1 MKITASPS
9 SSSSA
14 CRAIAARNDG
24 GSSVLRPLSP
34 AFLAFALAVIVTLLA
49 GLAVPRA
56 IAQETPAADPA
67 PAENTT
73 ELPGVSR
80 LVYLP
85 QLPTAASLQK
95 EAAASG
101 TTILRLDR
109 TDDSVVVIYKH
120 ADGRTENVGYTILSP
135 DSTTEEPAV
144 VATPSRPA
152 PEITVVSA
160 PPPPTII
167 YRESAP
173 VYYRTRY
180 YDPVDNFWAP
190 LALGIGIGYIS
201 HGHGSYYQGYGRG
214 YSFHRGGHSSGGRR
228 R

>member
-1 MKITASPS
+1 MKITVSPS
-9 SSSSA
+9 SSFSA
-14 CRAIAARNDG
+14 CRAIAARSDG
-24 GSSVLRPLSP
+24 GSSVLRPLSSGYI
-34 AFLAFALAVIVTLLA
+34 AFALAVIVTLLA
-49 GLAVPRA
+49 ALAAPRA
-56 IAQETPAADPA
+56 FAQEEPAADPDQAA

-73 ELPGVSR
+73 ALPVVSR

-101 TTILRLDR
+101 SSIVRLDR

-135 DSTTEEPAV
+135 DSTQEEPAV

-160 PPPPTII
+160 PPPTRII

-173 VYYRTRY
+173 VYYETGY

-190 LALGIGIGYIS
+190 LALGFGLGYIS
-201 HGHGSYYQGYGRG
+201 HGHGTYYHGYGRG
-214 YSFHRGGHSSGGRR
+214 YSFHRGGGRH
-228 R
+228 

>member
-1 MKITASPS
+1 MKTTARVSPLS
-9 SSSSA
+9 STSA
-14 CRAIAARNDG
+14 CRAITARNDG
-24 GSSVLRPLSP
+24 GSP
-34 AFLAFALAVIVTLLA
+34 ACCAFALAVIVTLLA
-49 GLAVPRA
+49 GLAAPRA
-56 IAQETPAADPA
+56 FAQEQPAADPDPA
-67 PAENTT
+67 ASAENTT
-73 ELPGVSR
+73 ALPVVSR

-101 TTILRLDR
+101 SSIVRLDR
-109 TDDSVVVIYKH
+109 TDDSVVVIYRH

-135 DSTTEEPAV
+135 DSTQEEAAV
-144 VATPSRPA
+144 VAAPSRPA

-160 PPPPTII
+160 PPPPTVI
-167 YRESAP
+167 YRERAP
-173 VYYRTRY
+173 VYYETRY

-201 HGHGSYYQGYGRG
+201 HGHGTNYYGYGRG
-214 YSFHRGGHSSGGRR
+214 YSFHRGSHSSGGRR

>member
-1 MKITASPS
+1 MKITTL
-9 SSSSA
+9 
-14 CRAIAARNDG
+14 AAPT
-24 GSSVLRPLSP
+24 PLTVT
-34 AFLAFALAVIVTLLA
+34 LGHRRVAFALAVIVTLLA
-49 GLAVPRA
+49 ALAAPRA
-56 IAQETPAADPA
+56 FAEETSAADPDQAA

-73 ELPGVSR
+73 ELPAVSR
-80 LVYLP
+80 LVFLP

-95 EAAASG
+95 EATASG
-101 TTILRLDR
+101 STILRLDR

-135 DSTTEEPAV
+135 NGTQEEPAV

-160 PPPPTII
+160 PPPTII

-173 VYYRTRY
+173 IYYRTRY

-201 HGHGSYYQGYGRG
+201 HGHGGYSHDYGRG
-214 YSFHRGGHSSGGRR
+214 NSFHRGGRR

>member
-1 MKITASPS
+1 MKTNTL
-9 SSSSA
+9 
-14 CRAIAARNDG
+14 AIPVPFAATIGHRQA
-24 GSSVLRPLSP
+24 
-34 AFLAFALAVIVTLLA
+34 AFVLAVIVTLLA
-49 GLAVPRA
+49 ALAAPCAFAQDKPA
-56 IAQETPAADPA
+56 IAPDQAA

-101 TTILRLDR
+101 STILRLDR

-120 ADGRTENVGYTILSP
+120 ADGRNENVGYTILSP
-135 DSTTEEPAV
+135 DSTTEERAV

-160 PPPPTII
+160 PPPTII

-173 VYYRTRY
+173 VYYETRY

-201 HGHGSYYQGYGRG
+201 HGHGTYYHGYGRG
-214 YSFHRGGHSSGGRR
+214 YSFHRGGGRR
-228 R
+228 

>member
-1 MKITASPS
+1 MKIISLATPAP
-9 SSSSA
+9 
-14 CRAIAARNDG
+14 RAAIRG
-24 GSSVLRPLSP
+24 HRRV
-34 AFLAFALAVIVTLLA
+34 AFALAVIVTLLA
-49 GLAVPRA
+49 ARAAPRA
-56 IAQETPAADPA
+56 FAQEQPAADPDQA
-67 PAENTT
+67 ASAGNTT
-73 ELPGVSR
+73 ALPVVSR
-80 LVYLP
+80 LVFLP
-85 QLPTAASLQK
+85 QLPTAASLQQ
-95 EAAASG
+95 EAAAQG

-135 DSTTEEPAV
+135 DSTQEEPAV
-144 VATPSRPA
+144 VATPSRPV

-160 PPPPTII
+160 PPPTII

-190 LALGIGIGYIS
+190 LALGFGLGYIS
-201 HGHGSYYQGYGRG
+201 HGHGSYYHDYGRG
-214 YSFHRGGHSSGGRR
+214 HSFHRGGHSSGGRR